1 MSPIRRSAK
10 SNKTNTSSSSS
21 SSSAQA
27 GSSASSMDGFPR
39 TFDETTILRNA
50 LLETER
56 KAIILE
62 GQLAIKEE
70 EYTKLFQETTQL
82 DERLKQFSSRVN
94 DIEESEKLKSTIKN
108 KEGEIRRLKME
119 HINCEIDRC
128 NQLLLIVDTKKEG
141 QVMIDKQSS
150 DPDSDLFLLH
160 RKELLD
166 ELKSL
171 KETNNQLKE
180 QLKSLDEELSNQ
192 IAINISTQDQID
204 DLSVVKTQYE
214 ELKVKFDDLQKSK
227 TRTKYEDEE
236 SRKMKRDLLFA
247 NNRNIELKER
257 LNETEEQK
265 KKVEDSKEK
274 LEGKLAKIREML
286 CDDMPEGE
294 KDDTSRPD
302 DGSEMVKVREEGEG
316 SGGSGAG
323 SKDRKGKKR
332 ASEIDAGDTDSKRSR
347 AASGGKAKAE
357 GKI

>member
-119 HINCEIDRC
+119 HINC
-128 NQLLLIVDTKKEG
+128 
-141 QVMIDKQSS
+141 QVMIDKQFS

-171 KETNNQLKE
+171 KENNNQLKE

>member
-94 DIEESEKLKSTIKN
+94 DIEES
-108 KEGEIRRLKME
+108 
-119 HINCEIDRC
+119 
-128 NQLLLIVDTKKEG
+128 
-141 QVMIDKQSS
+141 QVMIDKQFS

-166 ELKSL
+166 ELRSL
-171 KETNNQLKE
+171 KENNNQLKE

-227 TRTKYEDEE
+227 TRTKFEDEE
-236 SRKMKRDLLFA
+236 K
-247 NNRNIELKER
+247 R